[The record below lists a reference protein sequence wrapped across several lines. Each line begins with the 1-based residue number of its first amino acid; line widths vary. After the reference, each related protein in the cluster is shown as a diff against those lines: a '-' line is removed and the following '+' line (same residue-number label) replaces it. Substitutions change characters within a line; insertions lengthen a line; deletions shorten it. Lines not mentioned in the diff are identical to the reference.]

1 MTISSPSPPVVMT
14 FNRAAAPLK
23 GGHLRPPPPLN
34 VFNTDPPSTP
44 AATAAHPLH
53 QQNVPATKAAQG
65 AEAKKILNAFNARK
79 KDLEAN
85 EPEIWKHFQDLVDRH
100 KKGSP
105 VIQEFKR
112 MIGQCRG
119 GNFNTPEL
127 SALKKRILIK
137 EWGKTSELGS
147 WKQVLDRHGQNVAY
161 AALRQGTLP
170 YVPTVCCYPGT
181 G

>member
-1 MTISSPSPPVVMT
+1 MLPVKVEQCTPAKRQRCLNDDLMQCKAEDDNVSSPGGRPATPTHSLESAATAASPEPAATAPGSDKKADTNASNGWRTKLKKGRLVISLSSPSPPVGMT

-65 AEAKKILNAFNARK
+65 AEAKRILNAFNARK

-85 EPEIWKHFQDLVDRH
+85 EPEI
-100 KKGSP
+100 
-105 VIQEFKR
+105 
-112 MIGQCRG
+112 
-119 GNFNTPEL
+119 
-127 SALKKRILIK
+127 
-137 EWGKTSELGS
+137 
-147 WKQVLDRHGQNVAY
+147 
-161 AALRQGTLP
+161 
-170 YVPTVCCYPGT
+170 
-181 G
+181 